1 MAGPLE
7 GIRVV
12 DLSRIVVGPYC
23 TMVLGDMGADVI
35 KIEIP
40 QIGDET
46 RMWGPPFI
54 GGESAYYLSLN
65 KNKRSLTLDF
75 KKEKGKEI
83 LRRLLAVSDVLVENY
98 RMGTLDKVGFGY
110 NAVRKINP
118 RIIYCSIT
126 GYGPTGP
133 MAHEVGVDVVVAAEA
148 GLIGIT
154 GEPGRPPSK
163 VGVAITDV
171 ITALFA
177 QGAISNALLYR
188 EKTGKGQK
196 LDLSLFESQVATLF
210 NLSQSYL
217 TTGDIPKRWGLAHA
231 SIVPYQGFRTKD
243 NEYIMVTVTSEKMWK
258 SFCGV
263 MGIQELTQDPRF
275 DENKKR
281 VINREK
287 LVPLIAEKIAGGDS
301 DTWVSKFRSV
311 GIPCGRINTMDRV
324 FAHPQIQPRNMLEEL
339 DHPTA
344 RKIKL
349 IGVPVK
355 YSETPGS
362 VRLPPPLLGQ
372 HNDQILSDLLGYK
385 KEDIDALR
393 DQQVI

>member
-1 MAGPLE
+1 MPGPLE
-7 GIRVV
+7 GVRVV

-40 QIGDET
+40 KIGDET

-83 LRRLLAVSDVLVENY
+83 LRRLIATSDVLIENY
-98 RMGTLDKVGFGY
+98 RKGTLDKVGFGY
-110 NAVRKINP
+110 DEARKINP

-133 MAHEVGVDVVVAAEA
+133 MANEVGVDVVVAAEA

-154 GEPGRPPSK
+154 GEADRPPSK
-163 VGVAITDV
+163 VGVAITDI

-177 QGAISNALLYR
+177 QGAIANALLYR
-188 EKTGKGQK
+188 EKTGKGQR

-217 TTGDIPKRWGLAHA
+217 VTGEVPERRGLSHA
-231 SIVPYQGFRTKD
+231 TIVPYQGFKTKD
-243 NEYIMVTVTSEKMWK
+243 NEYIMVTVTSEKMW
-258 SFCGV
+258 SNFCKI
-263 MGIQELTQDPRF
+263 MEIQDLEKDPRF

-281 VINREK
+281 VINREQ
-287 LVPLIAEKIAGGDS
+287 LVPLIERKIAAEDS
-301 DTWVSKFRSV
+301 DVWVSRFRGV

-324 FAHPQIQPRNMLEEL
+324 FAHPQIEPRNMVVEME
-339 DHPTA
+339 HPTA
-344 RKIKL
+344 QKIKL

-372 HNDQILSDLLGYK
+372 HNNQILSELLGYSN
-385 KEDIDALR
+385 EEIESFR
-393 DQQVI
+393 NQEVI